1 MQRVTCFAVALTTA
15 AATAIV
21 WRSDKESSDFQIASS
36 TYPNVFG
43 YNNFPDE
50 LEEGEINCAAT
61 LIGDKFAIT
70 AAHCFAPEF
79 TPFSV
84 TIDGVDHDVVAQY
97 ANPCYNFNT

>member
-15 AATAIV
+15 AATAII
-21 WRSDKESSDFQIASS
+21 WRSDKDRSEFQEDPS
-36 TYPNVFG
+36 TYPNVFP
-43 YNNFPDE
+43 YNNFPEDGDE
-50 LEEGEINCAAT
+50 LNCGAT
-61 LIGDKFAIT
+61 LISPKFAIT
-70 AAHCFAPEF
+70 AAHCFDPEF